1 MAGLVSTG
9 KIAIVHDGGGAT
21 TWDISFPPSSSY
33 PSWTTVALPAEVT
46 HERPRPICLTES
58 LWFILNVG
66 GFPSPTSKTA
76 GSECNRQMARSQNG
90 GATWDLISLGDETCT
105 TDRAESGDEFNH
117 FSRIVRAEDGRLW
130 AARKKGT
137 TTAHPVRTEVF
148 YSDDDGN
155 TWTLSTTLSVA
166 SRAHFPIA
174 LLAHPTNANI
184 IVLIS
189 ARITSDDD
197 RVVVHYTLNRGG
209 IWATNAPTVASGNNF
224 THTEN
229 GQSSRHLLLP
239 NGRLVIANR
248 FDAAAHMTIHTS
260 DDYGLT
266 WTLRYTDAE
275 VDEDNMLLFGQLQWL
290 DDGAHLV
297 GLRVPVSSGV
307 TGSFAVMESTDGG
320 IVWTVRAVPDPS
332 NPVFDNDWDAVYD
345 PVNDVIIA
353 QNDRDAAAD
362 RVQRLANAANGGSTW
377 ADLTGA
383 LPFVSGSMHWEGVAL
398 VFALEEEGGGGP
410 PGEDPPVSD
419 SPTGG
424 IVPSTEAGNYVGL
437 CGGIG
442 VFARQPVPPFTV
454 LAGPFYPRSA
464 RRLFALSEVETGD
477 IELAIGDI
485 SDPAWL
491 LPGACWSI
499 ESGCEELWAGF
510 IRPGEVELDSD
521 SVRLSLEGPTA
532 LLDLEVSSSDR
543 MHYDAG
549 SAMIDFLLSAQARS
563 TIGVFPG
570 NILRGIAVDT
580 SARGQTLSNFIQSA
594 SEEAGID
601 WHIRAERDGYNGV
614 AFYLDAGDLRR
625 ETTTKIVKDDLVAGI
640 LRQRPITGSIT
651 AFGAAATFEGR
662 NVATVNALATGLLG
676 GNRLSY
682 PPDQSIQNLLAARNI
697 GPAASR
703 HRSLF
708 FERTR
713 RGLEVLVTKRMTQ
726 EAFAIDEL
734 IVVLDQ
740 NDFRDVRIAD
750 MISLEVRD
758 WIPGL
763 TVEGRFQVRRSEPNE
778 ELEDKD
784 MVLWALP

>member
-1 MAGLVSTG
+1 MPNVAFAQGSYVGDGGTG
-9 KIAIVHDGGGAT
+9 KFISLPFQPKVVCVKADHATNGQAMMRTDTMTTAKNVTNSTEDQGISALFATGFTVDHIASAVGRTNEAGKTYYWWAFGGPLVKTGSFTNGSQTISGLDIAPVFVAVLALGNSGTHIRT
-21 TWDISFPPSSSY
+21 TDM
-33 PSWTTVALPAEVT
+33 T
-46 HERPRPICLTES
+46 TES
-58 LWFILNVG
+58 YDLGVSSGNTDGITGLTSDGFTVG
-66 GFPSPTSKTA
+66 AHGDFT
-76 GSECNRQMARSQNG
+76 
-90 GATWDLISLGDETCT
+90 GANHYWSLGAADNLHVGTYQGNNADNRDLPSAPMAFDPDFALIKGNLGQEATHKIT
-105 TDRAESGDEFNH
+105 SLGGD
-117 FSRIVRAEDGRLW
+117 
-130 AARKKGT
+130 AALQFGT
-137 TTAHPVRTEVF
+137 TAQVSNRIQSLTPTLGKFQIGSDSEVNF
-148 YSDDDGN
+148 
-155 TWTLSTTLSVA
+155 STPP
-166 SRAHFPIA
+166 PI
-174 LLAHPTNANI
+174 
-184 IVLIS
+184 
-189 ARITSDDD
+189 D
-197 RVVVHYTLNRGG
+197 YY
-209 IWATNAPTVASGNNF
+209 F
-224 THTEN
+224 
-229 GQSSRHLLLP
+229 
-239 NGRLVIANR
+239 IA
-248 FDAAAHMTIHTS
+248 
-260 DDYGLT
+260 
-266 WTLRYTDAE
+266 AE
-275 VDEDNMLLFGQLQWL
+275 VD
-290 DDGAHLV
+290 DGT
-297 GLRVPVSSGV
+297 S
-307 TGSFAVMESTDGG
+307 
-320 IVWTVRAVPDPS
+320 
-332 NPVFDNDWDAVYD
+332 
-345 PVNDVIIA
+345 
-353 QNDRDAAAD
+353 
-362 RVQRLANAANGGSTW
+362 
-377 ADLTGA
+377 
-383 LPFVSGSMHWEGVAL
+383 
-398 VFALEEEGGGGP
+398 GGGGP
-410 PGEDPPVSD
+410 PGEEPPVSD

-424 IVPSTEAGNYVGL
+424 IIESSQASNYIGL

-442 VFARQPVPPFTV
+442 VFARQPIPPFTV

-464 RRLFALSEVETGD
+464 RRLFAMSEVETGD
-477 IELAIGDI
+477 IELAIADI

-499 ESGCEELWAGF
+499 ESGCEELWVGF

-521 SVRLSLEGPTA
+521 SARLSLEGPTA
-532 LLDLEVSSSDR
+532 LLDLEVGSSDR

-682 PPDQSIQNLLAARNI
+682 PPDQSIQNLLQARNI

-708 FERTR
+708 FERTS
-713 RGLEVLVTKRMTQ
+713 RGLEVLVTKRMVQ

-750 MISLEVRD
+750 MISLEVMD